1 MKIDYELEPP
11 MFKVSDTHYAAT
23 WLLHEK
29 APKVEP
35 PQVIKERMEKFEHLV
50 AKKGGGLHG

>member
-1 MKIDYELEPP
+1 

-23 WLLHEK
+23 WLLHEY

-35 PQVIKERMEKFEHLV
+35 PLAVQSRMKDNLHANVPEERKKEGDRS
-50 AKKGGGLHG
+50 